1 MRTRPRQPDRPFGDL
16 DNVTVHVEFTEIGS
30 IRTRLAIFA
39 SIPVVGARDVDLAS
53 MGIGLYILAAVH
65 RRGFDSISGH
75 PGEDQHLLMCHAGTA
90 DLPFRVSGIH
100 APWPRLSFPGC
111 WVPLKRAT

>member
-1 MRTRPRQPDRPFGDL
+1 MRTRRASPIVPFGDL
-16 DNVTVHVEFTEIGS
+16 DDVTVHVEFTGLAAS
-30 IRTRLAIFA
+30 DPACHLRLDPRCWC
-39 SIPVVGARDVDLAS
+39 SDVDLAS